1 MGNSSRLYAYDV
13 VRVIAMVFVIAVHS
27 LIIVDTSTTFGAIFF
42 SAGQAVFFTA
52 NALFFLLSGKFN
64 LHERKTDSELG
75 GYYVRRARNFLLP
88 IVILFFIRTL
98 YELYPHYESTLHI
111 GKEFVKNSI
120 CNFNSMEYWFV
131 FTLFGYLLVAPFLAP
146 AFNRLSNNACKAFLG
161 IGLGYHLIL
170 LVSSNLG
177 IEFSWSY
184 LFWGFAFVFCAGAF
198 VERLFETKRQ
208 RTALIAFAV
217 ISAILTTVFPFIGWW
232 SGIHD
237 TSPFYTILALGL
249 FVGIA
254 HAAQNA
260 KPRKAISYMAKHSF
274 SVYLVH
280 MMILTPVVAILPAFS
295 GIGSIAA
302 YIGVVAVTFLLSLAL
317 AIVIDAA
324 LVKPAQKLFDIAAG
338 AIAKAHNKRAAK

>member
-1 MGNSSRLYAYDV
+1 MGSSRLYAYDV
-13 VRVIAMVFVIAVHS
+13 VRVVAMTFVIAVHS
-27 LIIVDTSTTFGAIFF
+27 LVIVDTSTTYGSIFF

-64 LHERKTDSELG
+64 LRERKTDGELG
-75 GYYVRRARNFLLP
+75 NYYVKRARNFLLP
-88 IVILFFIRTL
+88 IIILFFIRTL
-98 YELYPHYESTLHI
+98 YELFPHYESVLHV
-111 GKEFVKNSI
+111 GKEFIKNSI
-120 CNFNSMEYWFV
+120 CNFSSMEYWFV

-146 AFNRLSNNACKAFLG
+146 AFNRLSNNAYKAFLG
-161 IGLGYHLIL
+161 IGLGFHLIL

-177 IEFSWSY
+177 IEFSWGY

-198 VERLFETKRQ
+198 VERLFETKHQ
-208 RTALIAFAV
+208 RTILIALAV
-217 ISAILTTVFPFIGWW
+217 LSAILTTAFPFMGWW

-280 MMILTPVVAILPAFS
+280 MMILTPVAASLPAFS

-302 YIGVVAVTFLLSLAL
+302 YIGVVAVVFFLSLAL
-317 AIVIDAA
+317 AVIIDAV
-324 LVKPAQKLFDIAAG
+324 LVKPAQKLFDMAAN
-338 AIAKAHNKRAAK
+338 AIRKAHSKKAAE